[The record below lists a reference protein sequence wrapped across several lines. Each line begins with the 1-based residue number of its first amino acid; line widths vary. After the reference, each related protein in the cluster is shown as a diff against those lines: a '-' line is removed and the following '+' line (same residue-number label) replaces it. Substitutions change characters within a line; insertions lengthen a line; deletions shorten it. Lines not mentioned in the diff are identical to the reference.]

1 MIDPIH
7 AAINHHHDAA
17 DRRRTH
23 ATDVNMTRP
32 DVCVCLIFHGLSRWD
47 EAAND
52 QGRREDEAQGG
63 RKYMSWCKVVKGE
76 MFFLFLKGCKIVIQ
90 QFARH
95 VKHTCVSAWQERK
108 KRLEQNTIRHVEDI
122 AVCVK
127 SRVDDAI

>member
-1 MIDPIH
+1 MSAACSAPNSFLDNVIDSIH
-7 AAINHHHDAA
+7 AAINHRHVAA

-63 RKYMSWCKVVKGE
+63 GNICVGVK
-76 MFFLFLKGCKIVIQ
+76 L
-90 QFARH
+90 
-95 VKHTCVSAWQERK
+95 
-108 KRLEQNTIRHVEDI
+108 
-122 AVCVK
+122 
-127 SRVDDAI
+127 